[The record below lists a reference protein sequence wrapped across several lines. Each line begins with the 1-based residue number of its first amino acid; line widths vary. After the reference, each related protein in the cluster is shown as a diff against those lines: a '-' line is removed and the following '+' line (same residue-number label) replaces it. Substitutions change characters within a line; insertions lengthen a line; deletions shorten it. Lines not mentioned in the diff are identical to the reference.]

1 MIEDFCKCQFASF
14 ALFRRTIVL
23 KDWKLLPTMSTKF
36 TCGWVI
42 VLAFF
47 AFFHCSNATQ
57 PFLRL
62 ACHEEMFLLVVRSP
76 VQSAKRIIKM
86 SHASAC
92 WHFCIPSVSNCKQPQ
107 SVPNFKGST
116 LIAFAFTCKH
126 PYSCIQY
133 LYCHCVLL
141 GTTFDACP
149 HLTFQSK
156 DPEAPNSKTLLKA
169 QNTEAFLWITDAGI
183 NAP

>member
-1 MIEDFCKCQFASF
+1 MGNCFAILRIFSLQQCNATIFQICLPWRSVLAGCKESSAKCQEDY
-14 ALFRRTIVL
+14 
-23 KDWKLLPTMSTKF
+23 KE
-36 TCGWVI
+36 C
-42 VLAFF
+42 
-47 AFFHCSNATQ
+47 
-57 PFLRL
+57 
-62 ACHEEMFLLVVRSP
+62 
-76 VQSAKRIIKM
+76 
-86 SHASAC
+86 HASAC
-92 WHFCIPSVSNCKQPQ
+92 WHFCIPSVSKCKQPQ

-126 PYSCIQY
+126 PYACIQY

-169 QNTEAFLWITDAGI
+169 QNTKAFLWKRLWLLKLDNRAWLNKKTWKAII
-183 NAP
+183 CHLCN